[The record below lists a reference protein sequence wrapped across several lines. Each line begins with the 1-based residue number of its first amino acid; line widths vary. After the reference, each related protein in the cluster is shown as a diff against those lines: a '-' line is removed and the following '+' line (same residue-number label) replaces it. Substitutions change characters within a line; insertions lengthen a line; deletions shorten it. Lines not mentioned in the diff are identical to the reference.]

1 MFKVNYFNNHL
12 SPGFVSLFSGR
23 MFQFIGS
30 SLLGLFLPIY
40 LLTVFDL
47 RVEMVLYFFLISHII
62 YLLFCPL
69 GARLINHI
77 GLNNSLR
84 ASVFLFAGYY
94 LFLSFIEC
102 DIFVFT
108 ALALI
113 ILTFARSFFWV
124 PYHTDLA
131 IFTDKSDR
139 GKSIGVLWATSTFL
153 GVIMPVIS
161 GFLIGSFGYKFVF
174 ILAIIIY
181 LCAFIPLL
189 TLPKTQETYSWKY
202 WETFKHFFSRKN
214 RKLVLANMANG
225 AENEVGIVIWPIF
238 VWQLL
243 EGNYLAVG
251 AISSLIVFGTIVI
264 QLSVGKYTDK
274 LDKRKMIHWGSF
286 FYAVGW
292 LAKVFVLSAM
302 QIFVVGTYHS
312 FAQIFKDTPFDT
324 LNYELLADQGHYVDE
339 FTVLKEIAVQLGKIL
354 MLVFA
359 ILILSGLGINWIF
372 ALAAL
377 ASLFINLL

>member
-1 MFKVNYFNNHL
+1 M
-12 SPGFVSLFSGR
+12 
-23 MFQFIGS
+23 
-30 SLLGLFLPIY
+30 
-40 LLTVFDL
+40 
-47 RVEMVLYFFLISHII
+47 
-62 YLLFCPL
+62 
-69 GARLINHI
+69 INHI

>member
-94 LFLSFIEC
+94 LFLSFIEY